1 MKATAQVQKLKSENC
16 KSTIIRNLSRI
27 MDIRIVDI
35 DVERK
40 TLSLVYDTILAFEK
54 AKRELI
60 RIGYP
65 MEGCKHFSFISPK
78 SQQGN
83 RGYYIHI

>member
-16 KSTIIRNLSRI
+16 KHTIIRNLSRI

-40 TLSLVYDTILAFEK
+40 TRSLVYDTVLAFEK
-54 AKRELI
+54 AKR
-60 RIGYP
+60 
-65 MEGCKHFSFISPK
+65 
-78 SQQGN
+78 
-83 RGYYIHI
+83 